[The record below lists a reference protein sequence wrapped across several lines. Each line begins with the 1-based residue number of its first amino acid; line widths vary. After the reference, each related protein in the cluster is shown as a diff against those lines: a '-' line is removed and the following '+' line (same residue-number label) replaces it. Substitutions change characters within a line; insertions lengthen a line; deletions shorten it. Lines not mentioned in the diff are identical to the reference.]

1 MTKVSPELQKI
12 ADKQNIEFYKLKIKS
27 TKRAIA
33 QAEKSI
39 RSQTRD
45 LKSTQKKLEKI
56 KSRRKK

>member
-1 MTKVSPELQKI
+1 MTKISPELQKI

-33 QAEKSI
+33 QAEKTI

-45 LKSTQKKLEKI
+45 LKSTQKKLEKL
-56 KSRRKK
+56 RRKK